1 MELERLNFTDYKND
15 KIKSYLKNEKL
26 LFVFNFG
33 DEPNNMEKS
42 KKKKKNKISSY
53 KVSILDG
60 KKVFKNSIFK
70 NYVHIVEGYFNF
82 VNLLNKN
89 IKNEIFE
96 EQVLLTI
103 KLYGKIYI
111 GNIMFKLFSFEQ
123 KELISTTNRL
133 FNTQINKKFLLF
145 QKHTFTLRNNVI

>member
-1 MELERLNFTDYKND
+1 M
-15 KIKSYLKNEKL
+15 
-26 LFVFNFG
+26 
-33 DEPNNMEKS
+33 
-42 KKKKKNKISSY
+42 
-53 KVSILDG
+53 
-60 KKVFKNSIFK
+60 
-70 NYVHIVEGYFNF
+70 EGYFNF